1 MLKIGLTGGIGSGKT
16 TVAEVFK
23 QLGIPVYSS
32 DDRAKA
38 LMLENEPL
46 RASVIG
52 LFGEQSYLEGELNRA
67 YIASKAFS
75 NKEQLNKLNALVHPV
90 LQKDFEAWTA
100 TQQSAYIIKEAAILF
115 ETGANKGLD
124 KVILVEAPKELKIS
138 RVVQRDGI
146 EHEAVLARMDKQW
159 SDEQKREC
167 SDHVIINDEKSFLL
181 EQVLKLHD
189 IFSDE

>member
-1 MLKIGLTGGIGSGKT
+1 MYL
-16 TVAEVFK
+16 
-23 QLGIPVYSS
+23 
-32 DDRAKA
+32 
-38 LMLENEPL
+38 
-46 RASVIG
+46 
-52 LFGEQSYLEGELNRA
+52 LFFLHQFQYLSL
-67 YIASKAFS
+67 
-75 NKEQLNKLNALVHPV
+75 L

-159 SDEQKREC
+159 SEEQKRER
-167 SDHVIINDEKSFLL
+167 SDHVIINDEKSSLL

-189 IFSDE
+189 VFSDE